1 MKDKTITLIG
11 YMIGLF
17 VVNAIMTWIWN
28 NVMPDMFGLKS
39 IGYWQMFGLYIM
51 SNYLLKTNNTLKNI
65 TDNK

>member
-28 NVMPDMFGLKS
+28 NVMPDMFGLKP
-39 IGYWQMFGLYIM
+39 IGYWQMFGLYLM

>member
-1 MKDKTITLIG
+1 MKDKTTTLIG

-17 VVNAIMTWIWN
+17 VVNAIMMWIWN
-28 NVMPDMFGLKS
+28 NVMPDMFGLKP
-39 IGYWQMFGLYIM
+39 IGYWQMFGIYLL

>member
-1 MKDKTITLIG
+1 MKDKTTTLIG

-17 VVNAIMTWIWN
+17 VVNAIMMWIWN

-39 IGYWQMFGLYIM
+39 IGYWQMFGIYLL

>member
-1 MKDKTITLIG
+1 MTLIG

-17 VVNAIMTWIWN
+17 VVNAIMMWIWN
-28 NVMPDMFGLKS
+28 NVMPDMFGLKP
-39 IGYWQMFGLYIM
+39 IGYWQMFGIYLL

>member
-1 MKDKTITLIG
+1 MKDKTTTLIG
-11 YMIGLF
+11 YMIGVF
-17 VVNAIMTWIWN
+17 VVNAIMMWIWN
-28 NVMPDMFGLKS
+28 NVMPDMFGLKP

>member
-17 VVNAIMTWIWN
+17 VVNAIMMWIWN
-28 NVMPDMFGLKS
+28 NVMPDMFGLKP
-39 IGYWQMFGLYIM
+39 IGYWQMFGLYLM

>member
-1 MKDKTITLIG
+1 MKDKTTTLIG

-28 NVMPDMFGLKS
+28 NVMPDMFGLKP
-39 IGYWQMFGLYIM
+39 IGYWQMFGIYLL

>member
-1 MKDKTITLIG
+1 MKDKTTTLIG

-28 NVMPDMFGLKS
+28 NVMPDMYGLKP
-39 IGYWQMFGLYIM
+39 IGYWQMFGIYLL

>member
-1 MKDKTITLIG
+1 MKDKTTTLIG
-11 YMIGLF
+11 YTIGVF
-17 VVNAIMTWIWN
+17 VVNAIMMWIWN

-39 IGYWQMFGLYIM
+39 IGYWQMFGIYLL

>member
-17 VVNAIMTWIWN
+17 FVNAIMTWIWN
-28 NVMPDMFGLKS
+28 NVIPDMFGLKP
-39 IGYWQMFGLYIM
+39 IGYWQMFGIYLL

>member
-28 NVMPDMFGLKS
+28 NVMPDMFGLKP
-39 IGYWQMFGLYIM
+39 IGYWQMFGLYLI
-51 SNYLLKTNNTLKNI
+51 SNYLLKTNNALKNI

>member
-1 MKDKTITLIG
+1 MKDKTTTLIG

-17 VVNAIMTWIWN
+17 VVNAIMMWIWN
-28 NVMPDMFGLKS
+28 NVMPDMFGLKP
-39 IGYWQMFGLYIM
+39 IGYWQMFGLYLM

>member
-1 MKDKTITLIG
+1 MKDKTTTLIG

-28 NVMPDMFGLKS
+28 NVMPDMFGLKP
-39 IGYWQMFGLYIM
+39 IGYWQMFGLYLM

>member
-39 IGYWQMFGLYIM
+39 IGYWQMFGIYLL

>member
-1 MKDKTITLIG
+1 MKDKTTTLIG
-11 YMIGLF
+11 YMIGVF

-39 IGYWQMFGLYIM
+39 IGYWQMFGIYLL

>member
-17 VVNAIMTWIWN
+17 VVNAIMMWIWN
-28 NVMPDMFGLKS
+28 NVMPDMFGLKP
-39 IGYWQMFGLYIM
+39 IGYWQMFGIYLL

>member
-1 MKDKTITLIG
+1 MKDKTTTLIG
-11 YMIGLF
+11 YMIGVF

-28 NVMPDMFGLKS
+28 NVMPDMFGLKP
-39 IGYWQMFGLYIM
+39 IGYWQMFGLYLM

>member
-28 NVMPDMFGLKS
+28 NVMPDMFGLKP
-39 IGYWQMFGLYIM
+39 IGYWQMFGIYLL

>member
-1 MKDKTITLIG
+1 MKDKTTTLIG

-28 NVMPDMFGLKS
+28 NVMPDMFGVKS
-39 IGYWQMFGLYIM
+39 IGYWQMFGIYLL

>member
-1 MKDKTITLIG
+1 MKDKTTTLIG

-39 IGYWQMFGLYIM
+39 IGYWQMFGIYLL

>member
-1 MKDKTITLIG
+1 MKDKTTTLIG

-17 VVNAIMTWIWN
+17 VVNAIMMWIWN
-28 NVMPDMFGLKS
+28 NVMPDMFGLKP

>member
-28 NVMPDMFGLKS
+28 NVMPDMFGLKP

>member
-1 MKDKTITLIG
+1 MKDKTTTLIG

-28 NVMPDMFGLKS
+28 NVMPDMFGLKP